1 MTVSRAGRGVVRG
14 RAARGTAAAGALA
27 RRLETGAMC
36 CLAPAGAAVS
46 TPATDDLEFNKNA
59 ANSTRDSCNARGWRD
74 RRRPCDQLCQPAKV
88 LCNRRQREL
97 ELRARGTAK
106 AQSAKPQ
113 NSLEVCEQHLD
124 LFAIAA

>member
-1 MTVSRAGRGVVRG
+1 MS
-14 RAARGTAAAGALA
+14 LA
-27 RRLETGAMC
+27 RLAKTNLESGAMC
-36 CLAPAGAAVS
+36 RLAPAGAAVS